1 MKCQAKTSDRRLLRR
16 FKAPY
21 NAFAVLHSNSII
33 VTSLADINMAGLS
46 FDYMI
51 EGGEG
56 LEGAKELDIFCADDD
71 FYDFHLQN
79 VPFEIVSKTNV
90 VTDDRLNLVA
100 TRYGVRFGS
109 LTSDQDS
116 RLRFFI
122 KYHTLGDVEDGSGP
136 DYGNTKGGR
145 SIFDRL
151 SFVF

>member
-1 MKCQAKTSDRRLLRR
+1 MKCQAQTNDRRLYRR

-21 NAFAVLHSNSII
+21 NAFAVLHANSII

-51 EGGEG
+51 EDGECLQG
-56 LEGAKELDIFCADDD
+56 VKELDIFCADDD

-79 VPFEIVSKTNV
+79 VPFEIISKTKVMNNDKLNV
-90 VTDDRLNLVA
+90 VT
-100 TRYGVRFGS
+100 TRYGVKFGK
-109 LTSDQDS
+109 LTADQDS

-122 KYHTLGDVEDGSGP
+122 KYHTLGDIEGGEAPV
-136 DYGNTKGGR
+136 YGNIKGGR